1 MSVEIVFQDKKIS
14 FHDCPVREFLFDN
27 FSSSIKLK
35 FPIYYDINLKCWV
48 DQVCTLTISDCQ
60 KAESSLYKI
69 DEAEI
74 LERLENNIG
83 ILTEILA
90 IEFVNSKMKM
100 TAERIDGKIITLYFE
115 NPVVDI
121 HF

>member
-1 MSVEIVFQDKKIS
+1 M
-14 FHDCPVREFLFDN
+14 
-27 FSSSIKLK
+27 
-35 FPIYYDINLKCWV
+35 
-48 DQVCTLTISDCQ
+48 CTLTISDCQ